1 MTLNFPRSLFN
12 SSINAYAWTYSLIML
27 KIGSSSTKQAG
38 LDKHV
43 RVEHGVELSMVY
55 GDAVTQQLHW
65 SARGQGGRGGAP
77 TLELSYE
84 YIVVQGRIM
93 AVERNKLIRRWKQLM
108 LSSSMMK
115 HIFLMEKWVFSLS
128 TITLLACHENI
139 SIAWYLMY
147 KTTAHFF

>member
-65 SARGQGGRGGAP
+65 SARGEGGRGG
-77 TLELSYE
+77 LSCIRVYGAGE
-84 YIVVQGRIM
+84 ALGRIM
-93 AVERNKLIRRWKQLM
+93 AVERKKLIRRWKQLM

-147 KTTAHFF
+147 KNHRTFF